1 MVNNRT
7 SWWYKQ
13 CAHSGRK
20 PKPSFFNAAPFTVQC
35 FGLGALCGSAN
46 GVRKQAVPRGRG
58 GLGTDGRNLPRR
70 VRSPSAFPNFSPL
83 IRCAFVEL
91 LRGARERWWLG
102 EARFCIDFRRYTAVS
117 SDCQSRSCADSRTR
131 SALRDPW
138 GRNTGLSRHSPR
150 TESAPLLP
158 RRHSG
163 SRRTPA

>member
-1 MVNNRT
+1 MRT
-7 SWWYKQ
+7 AGENQ
-13 CAHSGRK
+13 NPHSLSRLRSLCSALGSER
-20 PKPSFFNAAPFTVQC
+20 FAALLTALESKRC
-35 FGLGALCGSAN
+35 RGDGAAS
-46 GVRKQAVPRGRG
+46 VRTG
-58 GLGTDGRNLPRR
+58 GICL

-163 SRRTPA
+163 SRTTPA